1 MILNTRIIN
10 DIQYI
15 IDNVYNNTVFLIL
28 YQTYHLKYKEK
39 CMYDEINKKHVLN
52 QNIILTVL
60 RNV

>member
-15 IDNVYNNTVFLIL
+15 IDNVYNNTDFEYFIK
-28 YQTYHLKYKEK
+28 HIISNIKRNA
-39 CMYDEINKKHVLN
+39 CMMRFIKKHVLN